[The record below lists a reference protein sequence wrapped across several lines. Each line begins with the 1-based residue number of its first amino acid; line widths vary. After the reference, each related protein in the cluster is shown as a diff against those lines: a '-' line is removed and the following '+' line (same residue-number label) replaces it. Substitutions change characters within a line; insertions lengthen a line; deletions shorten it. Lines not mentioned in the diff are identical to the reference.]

1 MTPIDPNI
9 TDSVD
14 VSPNSNHKRGA
25 RGMRGL
31 RALRTN
37 DDARSMDDSPPELG
51 GDLEPQPPSKS
62 PISKKKRNAGHNVE
76 GSLPND
82 ADYEVGQIIANAVEE
97 YSEGDDE
104 MLDAFT
110 FGMGEPEGLGE
121 IDYLS
126 EAKVRE
132 ITGEPDAAQVRYF
145 EAVVN
150 TQVVSLG
157 DLGHLCPQLEQLK
170 LNNST
175 VECIRDLGTSLRVL
189 RVLWIN
195 RSGLVSLDGLGSL
208 SGTLEELYIAFNHIQ
223 DLSPITDDDFDSL
236 RVLDC
241 DSNEI
246 EDMEQVEFLSGC
258 KQLQSL
264 TLDNNPVSTLPN
276 YVQSVH
282 EALPRLEML
291 DDLPFDT
298 PLPMR
303 PSTARAAELDLDE
316 LDGALDERDIV
327 AESIKL
333 SRLGFTDVEYMVGVN
348 NKSVVPEGVVRP
360 GTGTLD
366 GMIRPST
373 ALAGAGLLRRDS
385 ADLSSAVSRPGTGIA
400 RPGTPAASEM
410 EAMRPGTAGARPGTA
425 SAHGSTGSNRVMS
438 SSDLTFG
445 SNTALCGN
453 ICSALRNRKR
463 DVTSIEEAQS
473 DSFGDVIAHE
483 DILAAVG
490 DRNPQPGEPE
500 IWKSSPQGT
509 QKEVNIMVIT
519 HDVASEG
526 VVPECSPNS
535 PNEGTPPVSP
545 VVFDEAEQVGEEQ
558 EIMESWDD

>member
-1 MTPIDPNI
+1 M
-9 TDSVD
+9 
-14 VSPNSNHKRGA
+14 
-25 RGMRGL
+25 
-31 RALRTN
+31 RTN
-37 DDARSMDDSPPELG
+37 DDAVDESPPELG
-51 GDLEPQPPSKS
+51 ADLEPQPPSKS
-62 PISKKKRNAGHNVE
+62 RKKRNSGLENVE
-76 GSLPND
+76 GSLNND
-82 ADYEVGQIIANAVEE
+82 NDIDYEVGQIIANAVEE
-97 YSEGDDE
+97 YSEGGDA

-110 FGMGEPEGLGE
+110 FGLGEAEGLDE

-126 EAKVRE
+126 EGKVRE

-348 NKSVVPEGVVRP
+348 NKSVVPEGVARP
-360 GTGTLD
+360 GTATLD

-385 ADLSSAVSRPGTGIA
+385 YDTVPAAISRPGTGMRRPGSSMLGIA

-425 SAHGSTGSNRVMS
+425 STHVSSGSNRVMS

-453 ICSALRNRKR
+453 ISSALRNRKR

-473 DSFGDVIAHE
+473 ESFGEVIPHE
-483 DILAAVG
+483 AILAADG
-490 DRNPQPGEPE
+490 DRAPQPGEPE
-500 IWKSSPQGT
+500 IWNSSPQGT

-519 HDVASEG
+519 HDIPEG
-526 VVPECSPNS
+526 VIPECSPHS
-535 PNEGTPPVSP
+535 PNEGSPPVSP
-545 VVFDEAEQVGEEQ
+545 IVFDEAERVGEEGEPEQ
-558 EIMESWDD
+558 AIMESWDDE